1 MKTLIYIITIC
12 FTLSNCTNK
21 ISDKSPSKASN
32 ALVGTWKMVYAE
44 IKENDSIQVKD
55 LTSSSFIKIINE
67 SHFSFFNQEYNS
79 TDNFYG
85 GAGTYTLNGN
95 DYVETLSYT
104 SVAAVKNHQFP
115 FTVQFKGD
123 TLIQTGL
130 EEVKAAGINREI
142 TEKYI
147 KINKQQM

>member
-1 MKTLIYIITIC
+1 MKKLMFISTIC
-12 FTLSNCTNK
+12 FTLINCSNKAVDKIPEKNSNK
-21 ISDKSPSKASN
+21 
-32 ALVGTWKMVYAE
+32 LVGTWKMVYAD
-44 IKENDSIQVKD
+44 IKENDSVKVKD

-85 GAGTYTLNGN
+85 GAGTYTLKG
-95 DYVETLSYT
+95 DHYVETLSYT
-104 SVAAVKNHQFP
+104 SVEAVKNHQFP
-115 FTVQFKGD
+115 FTVKFKGD

-147 KINKQQM
+147 KIN

>member
-1 MKTLIYIITIC
+1 MKTLIYIITIS
-12 FTLSNCTNK
+12 FTLSSCTNK
-21 ISDKSPSKASN
+21 TANKSLEKQSN

-44 IKENDSIQVKD
+44 IKENDSVQVKD

-67 SHFSFFNQEYNS
+67 SHFSFFNQEHAS

-85 GAGTYTLNGN
+85 GAGTYSLNGN

-104 SVAAVKNHQFP
+104 SVAEVKNNQFP
-115 FTVQFKGD
+115 FRVHFRGD

-147 KINKQQM
+147 RIN